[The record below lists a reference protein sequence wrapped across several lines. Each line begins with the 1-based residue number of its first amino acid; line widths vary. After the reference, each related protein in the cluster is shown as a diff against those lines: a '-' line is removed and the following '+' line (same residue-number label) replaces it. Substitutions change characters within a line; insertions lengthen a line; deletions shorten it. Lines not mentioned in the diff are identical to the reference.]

1 MNKAEDM
8 KMNSKPIQSGSQH
21 QASHR
26 TGRYRH
32 HAVVIQALLLLFITA
47 LFSSA
52 HAVGSVVLQDIKSTT
67 LPGNRVQI
75 TLTASGPLMPPTSFT
90 TDHPARIALDF
101 TGMSSGLKKK
111 TLPISVGMARSITA
125 IEAGSRT
132 RIVINLVSAV
142 PYNISLDGNQA
153 LITIEGGNTIADQ
166 PPAAPPSASS
176 QGTTASYARSTPRAR
191 AIENIDF
198 RRGHAGE
205 GRIMITLSDPGT
217 LVDLREE
224 GGHIVVEFLDTM
236 LPQPLTRK
244 YDVTDFATPVQT
256 VEASPSDSNVKI
268 AIFPIGNYEHLAY
281 QTDQLYTVEVRP
293 LTRAQ
298 KEKMEQDK
306 ALFTGD
312 RLSLNFQDIEVRSVL
327 QLLADFT
334 GLNMVTS
341 DTVKGRITLRL
352 KNVPWDQ
359 ALDIILKTKG
369 LSMRRTD
376 KVILVAPTEEIA
388 AREKL
393 ILESERQIEE
403 LAPLRSEFIQINYA
417 KAADL
422 ATLLKGEENN
432 LLSERGNVTIDERTN
447 TLLVQDTSSKLEEVR
462 SLVELLDI
470 PIRQVLIESR
480 VVIANNDFAKDI
492 GVKLGGGYTADKA
505 FPNSNTNAIITGGIP
520 GDVTYN
526 PAFGP
531 TYIENPAGSGND
543 SLMVNL
549 PQTLSATRGG
559 AINLVLA
566 RVASHLLRLELN
578 AMQQEGRGELVAS
591 PRIITSDQNKA
602 VIKQGLEI
610 PYEVRSS
617 SGATTIAFKEAL
629 LKLEV
634 TPHITPDDRIIMD
647 LVINKDNP
655 DYTRALLGIPPIDR
669 RSVETTVLVE
679 NGETV
684 VLGGVFE
691 RDKVE
696 NIERVPFFGD
706 LPYVGFMFKQR
717 FEKDD
722 NKELLIFVTPRIL
735 KDTLSIR

>member
-1 MNKAEDM
+1 
-8 KMNSKPIQSGSQH
+8 MNSKPVKSGSQH
-21 QASHR
+21 QARRR
-26 TGRYRH
+26 TGRYH
-32 HAVVIQALLLLFITA
+32 HCAAVIQALLLILVTA
-47 LFSSA
+47 LFSPA
-52 HAVGSVVLQDIKSTT
+52 HAMGNVVLESIKSTT

-75 TLTASGPLMPPTSFT
+75 TLSASGPLMQPTSFT

-101 TGMSSGLKKK
+101 TGMKSGLKNK

-132 RIVINLVSAV
+132 RIVINLVASV
-142 PYNISLDGNQA
+142 PYDINLDGNQA
-153 LITIEGGNTIADQ
+153 VITIEGGNTAADQ
-166 PPAAPPSASS
+166 PPALQAEQS
-176 QGTTASYARSTPRAR
+176 QEATASYTRSISRAQ

-198 RRGHAGE
+198 RRGSAGE

-224 GGHIVVEFLDTM
+224 GGHIVVDFLDTA
-236 LPQPLTRK
+236 LPRQLTRK

-256 VEASPSDSNVKI
+256 VEASPSGSNAKI
-268 AIFPIGNYEHLAY
+268 EIFPIGNYEHLAY
-281 QTDQLYTVEVRP
+281 QTDRLYTVEVRP
-293 LTRAQ
+293 LTKAQ
-298 KEKMEQDK
+298 KAKIEQDK
-306 ALFTGD
+306 AIFTGD

-393 ILESERQIEE
+393 VLESERQIEE
-403 LAPLRSEFIQINYA
+403 LAPLRAEFIQVNYA

-422 ATLLKGEENN
+422 ATLLKSEENK
-432 LLSERGNVTIDERTN
+432 LLSERGNVTVDERTN
-447 TLLVQDTSSKLEEVR
+447 TLLVQDTTSKLEEVR

-480 VVIANNDFAKDI
+480 VVIANDDFAKDI

-505 FPNSNTNAIITGGIP
+505 FPNSNTQALVTGGLP
-520 GDVTYN
+520 GDVTWN

-531 TYIENPAGSGND
+531 TYIENPAGTGND

-549 PQTLSATRGG
+549 PQALSATRGG

-566 RVASHLLRLELN
+566 RVASHLLRLELS
-578 AMQQEGRGELVAS
+578 AMQQEGRGELISS
-591 PRIITSDQNKA
+591 PRVITSDQNKA
-602 VIKQGLEI
+602 IIRQGLEI

-647 LVINKDNP
+647 LIINKDNP
-655 DYTRALLGIPPIDR
+655 DYTNALLGIPPIDR

-679 NGETV
+679 NGETI

-691 RDKVE
+691 RDKTE

-717 FEKDD
+717 IERDE
-722 NKELLIFVTPRIL
+722 NQELLIFVTPKIL

>member
-1 MNKAEDM
+1 
-8 KMNSKPIQSGSQH
+8 MNSKPVKSGSQH
-21 QASHR
+21 QARRR
-26 TGRYRH
+26 TGRYH
-32 HAVVIQALLLLFITA
+32 HCAAVIQALLLILVTA
-47 LFSSA
+47 LFSPA
-52 HAVGSVVLQDIKSTT
+52 HAMGSVVLESIKSTT

-75 TLTASGPLMPPTSFT
+75 TLSASGPLMQPTSFT

-101 TGMSSGLKKK
+101 TGMKSGLKNK

-132 RIVINLVSAV
+132 RIVINLVASV
-142 PYNISLDGNQA
+142 PYDINLDGNQA
-153 LITIEGGNTIADQ
+153 VITIEGGNTAADQ
-166 PPAAPPSASS
+166 PPALQAEQS
-176 QGTTASYARSTPRAR
+176 QEATASYTRSISRAQ

-198 RRGHAGE
+198 RRGSAGE

-224 GGHIVVEFLDTM
+224 GGHIVVDFLDTA
-236 LPQPLTRK
+236 LPRQLTRK

-256 VEASPSDSNVKI
+256 VEASPSGSNAKI
-268 AIFPIGNYEHLAY
+268 EIFPIGNYEHLAY
-281 QTDQLYTVEVRP
+281 QTDRLYTVEVRP
-293 LTRAQ
+293 LTKAQ
-298 KEKMEQDK
+298 KAKIEQDK
-306 ALFTGD
+306 AIFTGD

-393 ILESERQIEE
+393 VLESERQIEE
-403 LAPLRSEFIQINYA
+403 LAPLRAEFIQVNYA

-422 ATLLKGEENN
+422 ATLLKSEENK
-432 LLSERGNVTIDERTN
+432 LLSERGNVTVDERTN
-447 TLLVQDTSSKLEEVR
+447 TLLVQDTTSKLEEVR

-480 VVIANNDFAKDI
+480 VVIANDDFAKDI

-505 FPNSNTNAIITGGIP
+505 FPNSNTQALVTGGLP
-520 GDVTYN
+520 GDVTWN

-531 TYIENPAGSGND
+531 TYIENPAGTGND

-549 PQTLSATRGG
+549 PQALSATRGG

-566 RVASHLLRLELN
+566 RVASHLLRLELS
-578 AMQQEGRGELVAS
+578 AMQQEGRGELISS
-591 PRIITSDQNKA
+591 PRVITSDQNKA
-602 VIKQGLEI
+602 IIRQGLEI

-647 LVINKDNP
+647 LIINKDNP
-655 DYTRALLGIPPIDR
+655 DYTNALLGIPPIDR

-679 NGETV
+679 NGETI

-691 RDKVE
+691 RDKTE

-717 FEKDD
+717 IERDE
-722 NKELLIFVTPRIL
+722 NQELLIFVTPKIL

>member
-1 MNKAEDM
+1 M
-8 KMNSKPIQSGSQH
+8 
-21 QASHR
+21 
-26 TGRYRH
+26 
-32 HAVVIQALLLLFITA
+32 IQALLLLFITA
-47 LFSSA
+47 LFSPA
-52 HAVGSVVLQDIKSTT
+52 HAMEAVVLEDIKSTT

-75 TLTASGPLMPPTSFT
+75 TLSASGPLMPPTSFT

-132 RIVINLVSAV
+132 RIVINLVTAV

-153 LITIEGGNTIADQ
+153 IITIEGGNTIADQ
-166 PPAAPPSASS
+166 PPAAPRSAPS

-198 RRGHAGE
+198 RRGNAGE

-224 GGHIVVEFLDTM
+224 GGHIVVEFLDTT

-256 VEASPSDSNVKI
+256 VEASPSDNNVKI
-268 AIFPIGNYEHLAY
+268 AIFPVGNYEHLAY

-306 ALFTGD
+306 AIFTGD

-492 GVKLGGGYTADKA
+492 GVRLGFSRANITKSNEIEIAGGLPGHISNNIYDSGQHINTAV
-505 FPNSNTNAIITGGIP
+505 G
-520 GDVTYN
+520 
-526 PAFGP
+526 
-531 TYIENPAGSGND
+531 IENPATSGNRA
-543 SLMVNL
+543 LQVNL

-559 AINLVLA
+559 AVNLLIGKLA
-566 RVASHLLRLELN
+566 SYLLNLELS

-591 PRIITSDQNKA
+591 PRVITSDQNKA

-669 RSVETTVLVE
+669 RSVETTVLVD

>member
-1 MNKAEDM
+1 
-8 KMNSKPIQSGSQH
+8 MNSKPVKSGSQH
-21 QASHR
+21 QARRR
-26 TGRYRH
+26 TGRYH
-32 HAVVIQALLLLFITA
+32 HCAAVIQALLLILVTA
-47 LFSSA
+47 LFSPA
-52 HAVGSVVLQDIKSTT
+52 HAMGNVVLESIKSTT

-75 TLTASGPLMPPTSFT
+75 TLSASGPLMQPTSFT

-101 TGMSSGLKKK
+101 TGMKSGLKNK

-132 RIVINLVSAV
+132 RIVINLVASV
-142 PYNISLDGNQA
+142 PYDINLDGNQA
-153 LITIEGGNTIADQ
+153 VITIEGGNTAADQ
-166 PPAAPPSASS
+166 PPALQAEQS
-176 QGTTASYARSTPRAR
+176 QEATASYTRSISRAQ

-198 RRGHAGE
+198 RRGSAGE

-224 GGHIVVEFLDTM
+224 GGHIVVDFLDTA
-236 LPQPLTRK
+236 LPRQLTRK

-256 VEASPSDSNVKI
+256 VEASPSGSNAKI
-268 AIFPIGNYEHLAY
+268 EIFPIGNYEHLAY
-281 QTDQLYTVEVRP
+281 QTDRLYTVEVRP
-293 LTRAQ
+293 LTKAQ
-298 KEKMEQDK
+298 KAKIERDK
-306 ALFTGD
+306 AIFTGD

-393 ILESERQIEE
+393 VLESERQIEE
-403 LAPLRSEFIQINYA
+403 LAPLRAEFIQVNYA

-422 ATLLKGEENN
+422 ATLLKSEENK
-432 LLSERGNVTIDERTN
+432 LLSERGNVTVDERTN
-447 TLLVQDTSSKLEEVR
+447 TLLVQDTTSKLEEVR

-480 VVIANNDFAKDI
+480 VVIANDDFAKDI

-505 FPNSNTNAIITGGIP
+505 FPNSNTQALVTGGLP
-520 GDVTYN
+520 GDVTWN

-531 TYIENPAGSGND
+531 TYIENPAGTGND

-549 PQTLSATRGG
+549 PQALSATRGG

-566 RVASHLLRLELN
+566 RVASHLLRLELS
-578 AMQQEGRGELVAS
+578 AMQQEGRGELISS
-591 PRIITSDQNKA
+591 PRVITSDQNKA
-602 VIKQGLEI
+602 IIRQGLEI

-647 LVINKDNP
+647 LIINKDNP
-655 DYTRALLGIPPIDR
+655 DYTNALLGIPPIDR

-679 NGETV
+679 NGETI

-691 RDKVE
+691 RDKTE

-717 FEKDD
+717 IERDE
-722 NKELLIFVTPRIL
+722 NQELLIFVTPKIL

>member
-1 MNKAEDM
+1 
-8 KMNSKPIQSGSQH
+8 MNSKPVKSGSQH
-21 QASHR
+21 QASSR
-26 TGRYRH
+26 TGIYRH
-32 HAVVIQALLLLFITA
+32 AATLIQTLLLILTTT
-47 LFSSA
+47 LFSTA
-52 HAVGSVVLQDIKSTT
+52 YATGDVVLENIKSRT
-67 LPGNRVQI
+67 LPGNRAQVI
-75 TLTASGPLMPPTSFT
+75 LTASGPLVQPTSFT

-101 TGMSSGLKKK
+101 TGMKSGLKKK
-111 TLPISVGMARSITA
+111 THPVSVGMARSITA

-132 RIVINLVSAV
+132 RIIVNLVASV
-142 PYNISLDGNQA
+142 PYSISLDGNQA
-153 LITIEGGNTIADQ
+153 IITIEGGNSIAEQ
-166 PPAAPPSASS
+166 RP
-176 QGTTASYARSTPRAR
+176 TTATAQPQETTTAFSNNTPSVR

-198 RRGHAGE
+198 RRGNAGE

-224 GGHIVVEFLDTM
+224 GGHIVVDFLDAT
-236 LPQPLTRK
+236 LPQQLTRK

-256 VEASPSDSNVKI
+256 VEASPSDNNVKI
-268 AIFPIGNYEHLAY
+268 EIFPTGDYEHLAY
-281 QTDQLYTVEVRP
+281 QSDRLYTIEVRP
-293 LTRAQ
+293 LTKAQ
-298 KEKMEQDK
+298 KEKIEQNK
-306 ALFTGD
+306 ATFTGD

-341 DTVKGRITLRL
+341 DTVTGRITLRL

-393 ILESERQIEE
+393 VLESERQIEE

-422 ATLLKGEENN
+422 AALLKSEENK

-447 TLLVQDTSSKLEEVR
+447 TLLVQDTASKLEEVR
-462 SLVELLDI
+462 NLVELLDI

-480 VVIANNDFAKDI
+480 VVIANNDFAKDL
-492 GVKLGGGYTADKA
+492 GVKLGFGAQKTNVGDFAGGPLEGSRLKVA
-505 FPNSNTNAIITGGIP
+505 GGLG
-520 GDVTYN
+520 GDLASGEVASTS
-526 PAFGP
+526 
-531 TYIENPAGSGND
+531 IENPPGSGNQA
-543 SLMVNL
+543 LLVNL
-549 PQTLSATRGG
+549 PQTLSGSRGG
-559 AINLVLA
+559 AINFILGKM
-566 RVASHLLRLELN
+566 ASHLIRLELS
-578 AMQQEGRGELVAS
+578 AMQQEGVGELIAS

-602 VIKQGLEI
+602 TIKQGLEI
-610 PYEVRSS
+610 PYEVRTS

-691 RDKVE
+691 RDKTE
-696 NIERVPFFGD
+696 NTERVPFFGD

-717 FEKDD
+717 FQKDE
-722 NKELLIFVTPRIL
+722 NKELLIFVTPKIL
-735 KDTLSIR
+735 KDTLSMR

>member
-1 MNKAEDM
+1 
-8 KMNSKPIQSGSQH
+8 MNSKPVKSGSQH
-21 QASHR
+21 QARRR
-26 TGRYRH
+26 TGRYH
-32 HAVVIQALLLLFITA
+32 HCAAVIQALLLILVTA
-47 LFSSA
+47 LFSPA
-52 HAVGSVVLQDIKSTT
+52 HAMGNVVLENIKSTT

-75 TLTASGPLMPPTSFT
+75 TLTASGPLMQPTSFT

-101 TGMSSGLKKK
+101 TGMKSGLKNK

-132 RIVINLVSAV
+132 RIVINLVASV
-142 PYNISLDGNQA
+142 PYDINLDGNQA
-153 LITIEGGNTIADQ
+153 VITIEGGNTAADQ
-166 PPAAPPSASS
+166 PPALQAEQS
-176 QGTTASYARSTPRAR
+176 QEATASYTRSISRAQ

-198 RRGHAGE
+198 RRGSAGE

-224 GGHIVVEFLDTM
+224 GGHIVVDFLDTA
-236 LPQPLTRK
+236 LPRQLTRK

-256 VEASPSDSNVKI
+256 VEASPSGSNAKI
-268 AIFPIGNYEHLAY
+268 EIFPIGNYEHLAY
-281 QTDQLYTVEVRP
+281 QTDRLYTVEVRP
-293 LTRAQ
+293 LTKAQ
-298 KEKMEQDK
+298 KAKIEQDK
-306 ALFTGD
+306 AIFTGD

-393 ILESERQIEE
+393 VLESERQIEE
-403 LAPLRSEFIQINYA
+403 LAPLRAEFIQVNYA

-422 ATLLKGEENN
+422 ATLLKSEENK
-432 LLSERGNVTIDERTN
+432 LLSERGNVTVDERTN
-447 TLLVQDTSSKLEEVR
+447 TLLVQDTTSKLEEVR

-480 VVIANNDFAKDI
+480 VVIANDDFAKDI

-505 FPNSNTNAIITGGIP
+505 FPNSNTQALVTGGLP
-520 GDVTYN
+520 GDVTWN

-531 TYIENPAGSGND
+531 TYIENPAGTGND

-549 PQTLSATRGG
+549 PQALSATRGG

-566 RVASHLLRLELN
+566 RVASHLLRLELS
-578 AMQQEGRGELVAS
+578 AMQQEGRGELISS
-591 PRIITSDQNKA
+591 PRVITSDQNKA
-602 VIKQGLEI
+602 IIRQGLEI

-647 LVINKDNP
+647 LIINKDNP
-655 DYTRALLGIPPIDR
+655 DYTNALLGIPPIDR

-679 NGETV
+679 NGETI

-691 RDKVE
+691 RDKTE

-717 FEKDD
+717 IERDE
-722 NKELLIFVTPRIL
+722 NQELLIFVTPKIL